1 MKLCPKCNLEL
12 KPKNIGPVQV
22 DECHKCK
29 GIWFD
34 KEELRQA
41 KDSTDSDL
49 NWMDFDIWKHADKFK
64 AKESSLRCPVC
75 KVTTHKIHYGET
87 PIEIDYCSKCHG
99 TWLDKD
105 EFEKIIEALNEELLT
120 KSFKEYISS
129 SIKEAKE
136 IVTGPESFI
145 SEWKDF
151 ATVLRLMQYRLFV
164 EKPKLL
170 YTAIN
175 IQRINPLQ

>member
-12 KPKNIGPVQV
+12 EPKNIGPVQV

-34 KEELRQA
+34 KEEFRQA

-64 AKESSLRCPVC
+64 AKESSLKCPVC
-75 KVTTHKIHYGET
+75 MATTQEIHYGET
-87 PIEIDYCSKCHG
+87 PIEIDYCSKCQG

-105 EFEKIIEALNEELLT
+105 EFEKIIEALNEELLA

-129 SIKEAKE
+129 SIEEAKE

-151 ATVLRLMQYRLFV
+151 ATVLRLMQYRLFI
-164 EKPKLL
+164 ENPKLL
-170 YTAIN
+170 NTVIN
-175 IQRINPLQ
+175 IQRINPLR

>member
-1 MKLCPKCNLEL
+1 MKLCPKCNSEL
-12 KPKNIGPVQV
+12 KLKNIGPVQV
-22 DECHKCK
+22 DECEKCK

-64 AKESSLRCPVC
+64 AKESSLKCPVC
-75 KVTTHKIHYGET
+75 KTTTHQIHYRQT
-87 PIEIDYCSKCHG
+87 PIEIDCCSKCHG

-170 YTAIN
+170 NTVIN
-175 IQRINPLQ
+175 IQKINPLQ